1 MTNNLEQD
9 KVAEG
14 ANLRRL
20 LAGIKYA
27 RFAREHGLNASMIGQ
42 QMRGERPISIQYAK
56 VYAAAL
62 GVSLREVSEYWGQ
75 QVPDDRALGKAAD
88 QDEMPAFLRRV
99 KEPPATYQHEHPNW
113 PFSPDLLPRVHA
125 LTPDRKD
132 EIERHMRYVV
142 HEAEAERALGAKAKT
157 GNAAA

>member
-14 ANLRRL
+14 ENLRRL
-20 LAGIKYA
+20 LTGIKYA

-56 VYAAAL
+56 AYAAAL

-75 QVPDDRALGKAAD
+75 QVPDDRALGKADD
-88 QDEMPAFLRRV
+88 QDEIPAFLRRV
-99 KEPPATYQHEHPNW
+99 KEPLATCQHEYANW
-113 PFSPDLLPRVHA
+113 PFSPDLLPQVLA
-125 LTPDRKD
+125 LD
-132 EIERHMRYVV
+132 EAGRQQ
-142 HEAEAERALGAKAKT
+142 AEGALRLVLAQLQSGTNLGGKKVA
-157 GNAAA
+157 